1 MACLFSGGWFRSHR
15 SKVLSL
21 VTARKRQWIAKRSG
35 IEHFAGRTL
44 GVLKAMRT
52 LIIGG
57 GVSGFALAEALEAQG
72 RDYLLVEARG
82 RFGGRIQT
90 HPDAAI

>member
-1 MACLFSGGWFRSHR
+1 
-15 SKVLSL
+15 
-21 VTARKRQWIAKRSG
+21 
-35 IEHFAGRTL
+35 
-44 GVLKAMRT
+44 MRT
-52 LIIGG
+52 LIICG
-57 GVSGFALAEALEAQG
+57 GVSGLALAEALEAQG